1 MPENK
6 SDTREFLLIRG
17 DIPVC
22 VCVCARA
29 GEGEGKKKNTE
40 KNPGVTVS

>member
-17 DIPVC
+17 DIPVSA
-22 VCVCARA
+22 CVCAHA
-29 GEGEGKKKNTE
+29 GEGEGKKKTE